1 MEIKLPKLRSVD
13 PNKPKKKKILL
24 LSDDMRLHSGV
35 GTVSKNL
42 VFGTVDRYD
51 WVQLGGAVK
60 HPDNGKLL
68 DISDQVKTETGV
80 DDADVK
86 IYPCSGY
93 GTQEIVRHIISQ
105 EKPDAIIH
113 FTDPR
118 FWQWLYQMEH
128 EIRQTIPLGYL
139 NIWDDLPYPHWNEPF
154 YDSCDLLMAI
164 SKQTYN
170 INFNVCQKNPRRKGI
185 DLTYVQH
192 GIPTDEYYPIG
203 KDHPEFNELIKFEHQ
218 IFGGVTPGFVVM
230 YNSRNIRRKSTSDL
244 MLAYK
249 LFCDRLTKE
258 QANECYLLLH
268 TNKVDDAGTDLG
280 AVKDALLPD
289 YNVIFSEAKLT
300 TKQLNYLYNMSDLGA
315 NISSAEGF
323 GLSCMESIMT
333 GTPVLVNCI
342 GGLQDQVGIIKDDG
356 KYVELEDYNSDW
368 PSNSNGR
375 YKNHGEWSFVVWPQ
389 INLQGSPLTPYIYDS
404 RCNIPDVTDQIEKA
418 YRLGVDE
425 LKTRGMKGRDW
436 AIENGFTAKEM
447 CNAFERSIESCW
459 KHWKPRKRFTLID
472 SQKPKPKYPVG
483 HNF

>member
-1 MEIKLPKLRSVD
+1 MDIKLPKLRSVD
-13 PNKPKKKKILL
+13 PNRPKKKKILL
-24 LSDDMRLHSGV
+24 LSDDLRLHSGV

-42 VFGTVDRYD
+42 VYGTVDRYD

-60 HPDNGKLL
+60 HPDDGKLL
-68 DISDQVKTETGV
+68 DVSQQVREETGV
-80 DDADVK
+80 NDASVK
-86 IYPCSGY
+86 IYPSSGY
-93 GTQEIVRHIISQ
+93 GTQEIVRHIMSQ

-128 EIRQTIPLGYL
+128 EIRQSIPLGYL

-154 YDSCDLLMAI
+154 YESCDLLMGI
-164 SKQTYN
+164 SKQTVN
-170 INFNVCQKNPRRKGI
+170 INRNVCQNKPRTDW

-192 GIPTDEYYPIG
+192 GISTDQYYPIDE
-203 KDHPEFNELIKFEHQ
+203 KHPEFNELVKFENTL
-218 IFGGVTPGFVVM
+218 FGGKTPGFVVM
-230 YNSRNIRRKSTSDL
+230 YNSRNIRRKATSDL
-244 MLAYK
+244 MLAFK
-249 LFCDRLTKE
+249 LFCDRLSKKD
-258 QANECYLLLH
+258 ANECYLLLH
-268 TNKVDDAGTDLG
+268 TNKVDDAGTDLQ
-280 AVKDALLPD
+280 AVKDNLLPN

-300 TKQLNYLYNMSDLGA
+300 TKQLNYLYNISDLGA

-323 GLSCMESIMT
+323 GLSCMESIMS

-356 KYVELEDYNSDW
+356 EYLKLEDFTSDW

-404 RCNIPDVTDQIEKA
+404 RCSIPDVTDQIEKA
-418 YRLGVDE
+418 YKLGTKE
-425 LKTRGMKGRDW
+425 LSVRGLKGRDW
-436 AIENGFTAKEM
+436 AIKNGFTAKEM
-447 CNAFERSIESCW
+447 CNAFERSMEGCW
-459 KHWKPRKRFTLID
+459 KNWTPRKRFSIID
-472 SQKPKPKYPVG
+472 TQAKLPEYPVG